1 LSPYLAAA
9 AYPERVGGTRRWRA
23 LAAVFALV
31 VVTGCGDEGRDPDTA
46 PSTSPASGEP
56 TKDSSTGPTPTE
68 WPTIDPPGDRTD
80 PLQPADMLIFSPK
93 RPLDADMV
101 KRIEGLEGVQKV
113 ALFSMGQAVIEN
125 RAIDVAAVDPTTYR
139 LFTPLATADSKET
152 WDRVAGG
159 ELALDEE
166 LQKKLPITKDGYLKL
181 GAAEDAPVA
190 HIGAFA
196 SQGETTVEAV
206 VNSAWVDELGL
217 QEGNAL
223 LVSTGLTS
231 PQSLRKPI
239 ERIVGDQASIQALD
253 IVARAGLDP
262 NATLSAYVVG
272 SVADAVGVF
281 NYTPIGGGRIAPEP
295 AWVAA
300 HIETRTMPIIGSMTC
315 NKAIFP
321 QLEAALREVVERGLS
336 SALHPG
342 EYAGC
347 YYPRFIAGS
356 TTLSNHSFGL
366 AMDFNVPG
374 NQRGTV
380 GEMNRDVVTIFKKW
394 GFAWGGDWGYTDPMH
409 FEADRLVDPR

>member
-1 LSPYLAAA
+1 M
-9 AYPERVGGTRRWRA
+9 GGKRWLRA
-23 LAAVFALV
+23 LATVLV
-31 VVTGCGDEGRDPDTA
+31 VVVVAGCGDEVSDPDAA
-46 PSTSPASGEP
+46 PSTSPANGEP
-56 TKDSSTGPTPTE
+56 TKDTSSSPTPAD
-68 WPTIDPPGDRTD
+68 WPTVDPPGDRED
-80 PLQPADMLIFSPK
+80 PLQPADMLIFSPEH
-93 RPLDADMV
+93 PLDEGMV
-101 KRIEGLEGVQKV
+101 KRIQGLDGVQQV

-125 RAIDVAAVDPTTYR
+125 RAIDVAAVDPATYR
-139 LFTPLATADSKET
+139 LFTPQATADSKET
-152 WDRVAGG
+152 GNRVAAG
-159 ELALDEE
+159 ELALDQD

-181 GAAEDAPVA
+181 GAAEDAPLA
-190 HIGAFA
+190 HSGAYA

-217 QEGNAL
+217 QEGHAL

-253 IVARAGLDP
+253 VVAREGLDP

-300 HIETRTMPIIGSMTC
+300 HIETRVMPIIGAMTC

-336 SALHPG
+336 AELHPD

-380 GEMNRDVVTIFKKW
+380 GEMNRDVVSIFKKW